1 MSQVANTFCSFSG
14 IVEVT
19 EPPVTFGVWT
29 NVQAILYGSD
39 YTDVPILSKPDLF
52 TVCLSFYN
60 PLGIE
65 FMVSSVLNCQGT
77 FTVLESGSL
86 PILSVRASSLT
97 HIKWPF
103 PGLDL
108 QELRVQ
114 VTQMQLLLVEHG
126 LLIRHCYG
134 WWR

>member
-19 EPPVTFGVWT
+19 EPPVTSGVWT
-29 NVQAILYGSD
+29 NVQAILYGLD

-65 FMVSSVLNCQGT
+65 FMVSSVLYCQGT
-77 FTVLESGSL
+77 LTVLESGSL
-86 PILSVRASSLT
+86 SILSVRASSLIT
-97 HIKWPF
+97 YVLSYF
-103 PGLDL
+103 SSYLFFF
-108 QELRVQ
+108 
-114 VTQMQLLLVEHG
+114 
-126 LLIRHCYG
+126 
-134 WWR
+134 